1 MLDTL
6 AGRLTWEPTV
16 EGIRVDIPTRYGWTI
31 LINFVWLIVWCGAG
45 WLVLNKTHEGH
56 AANQTQLLWLAGW
69 AAGLIL
75 MTASI
80 LWSLTGRTTLELTSY
95 QLRISRQMVGV
106 QVGSRSYANADV
118 RNLRF
123 VPSMIRGRSSIPS
136 QIYFEENGKTRR
148 FAAALAE
155 TEALALFNK
164 MDQTYKFPRGNAVGS
179 F

>member
-1 MLDTL
+1 
-6 AGRLTWEPTV
+6 
-16 EGIRVDIPTRYGWTI
+16 
-31 LINFVWLIVWCGAG
+31 
-45 WLVLNKTHEGH
+45 
-56 AANQTQLLWLAGW
+56 
-69 AAGLIL
+69 
-75 MTASI
+75 
-80 LWSLTGRTTLELTSY
+80 
-95 QLRISRQMVGV
+95 MVGV

-148 FAAALAE
+148 FAAAVAE